1 MAWMD
6 YVLDIFMLALG
17 IGAAVTA
24 FFLGWR
30 MTGANLSAAGNLHA
44 KHHSEQDAP
53 VFSPLSFAIQEGAN
67 GPYIV
72 LLLENTG
79 AAGIFEYLRPG
90 AGGELRPVPQLAN
103 RMPLKSGMVIGSRE
117 QVRVVLEGNNADSR
131 PYQFSI
137 FFSDLTGN
145 QFRQEISGIGA
156 DHPLVDRTLVV

>member
-6 YVLDIFMLALG
+6 YVLDIFMLVLG
-17 IGAAVTA
+17 IGAAITA
-24 FFLGWR
+24 FFIGWK
-30 MTGANLSAAGNLHA
+30 MTGIHLPAEGKPPFSPSSAL
-44 KHHSEQDAP
+44 DAP
-53 VFSPLSFAIQEGAN
+53 VFSPLSFSLQEGPN
-67 GPYIV
+67 GLCIV
-72 LLLENTG
+72 LLLENSG

-90 AGGELRPVPQLAN
+90 AGGELRPIPQLAN
-103 RMPLKSGMVIGSRE
+103 RMPLKSGMVIGSGE
-117 QVRVVLEGNNADSR
+117 QVRVVLEGSNAGSR